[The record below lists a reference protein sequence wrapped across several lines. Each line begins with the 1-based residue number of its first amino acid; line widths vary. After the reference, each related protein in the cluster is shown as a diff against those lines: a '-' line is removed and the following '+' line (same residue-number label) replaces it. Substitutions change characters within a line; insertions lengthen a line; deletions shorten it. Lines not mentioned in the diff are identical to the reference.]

1 MGLGEAIAEADRC
14 LSLARRVGKER
25 ILSSADAVSCP
36 RQRVLIAEDDEL
48 VRLAL
53 RRLLEQEGFEVTAT
67 EDGAAALDAA
77 QSGLYSLVVS
87 DVRMPRLDGYE
98 LLSCLRRM
106 PALSQTPVVL
116 LTAMGSEQDI
126 ARGLDLGADDY
137 IVKPFSSVELA
148 ARLRRLLKKGAS

>member
-1 MGLGEAIAEADRC
+1 
-14 LSLARRVGKER
+14 
-25 ILSSADAVSCP
+25 
-36 RQRVLIAEDDEL
+36 
-48 VRLAL
+48 
-53 RRLLEQEGFEVTAT
+53 
-67 EDGAAALDAA
+67 
-77 QSGLYSLVVS
+77 
-87 DVRMPRLDGYE
+87 
-98 LLSCLRRM
+98 M